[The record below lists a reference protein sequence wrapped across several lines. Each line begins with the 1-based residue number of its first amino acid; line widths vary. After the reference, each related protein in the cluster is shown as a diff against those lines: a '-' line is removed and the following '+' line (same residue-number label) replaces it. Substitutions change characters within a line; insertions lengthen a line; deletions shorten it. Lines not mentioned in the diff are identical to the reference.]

1 MSNFRGVF
9 MATLNVGDLVYLP
22 VVDPNATGTDRFLV
36 LEGQIL
42 DIGEDTYHVRWARE
56 GQVTA
61 QWIPMANVHS
71 SREGA
76 ERKALAA
83 EEWKRKQDLDR
94 AVGGQ
99 HAYLVKPIAPIEG
112 VYFTGNPLR
121 FGEPN
126 LLYAAQVSTF
136 GGPATVSKCLQNVA
150 AIVQNIQ
157 ALYAVLYALTFANDF
172 AKKLIGKYI
181 VIEQESAFR
190 NFMRMSKL
198 DPVNEKADFELLK
211 AEIMRLNKEYSFDYL
226 RDKLASHRDADMDL
240 GAIVQAW
247 QKLTRYSLQQYNDA
261 LQIHLNRVLARHP
274 LELDYF
280 KELGPLQGDVRPV
293 KVAEWVPFDDPL
305 IPE

>member
-1 MSNFRGVF
+1 MP
-9 MATLNVGDLVYLP
+9 MTA
-22 VVDPNATGTDRFLV
+22 VVRCLTDRRWTFVVGAAHHRCRDTPLRAGAFLYRC
-36 LEGQIL
+36 GMS
-42 DIGEDTYHVRWARE
+42 
-56 GQVTA
+56 VTPIPRRA
-61 QWIPMANVHS
+61 LQDHLSIWPCAGWLWYPCDEWIHS
-71 SREGA
+71 SHGYHNQPA
-76 ERKALAA
+76 
-83 EEWKRKQDLDR
+83 Q
-94 AVGGQ
+94 
-99 HAYLVKPIAPIEG
+99 